1 MMPGTFPLAIYRGD
15 TSAWTFVLWGDE
27 AKTEPVDLSLY
38 AVKAEI
44 RDRPGGSTVVPLAL
58 IVTLPNEIDA
68 SLSPAAS
75 RVLPAS
81 GRWDLQLTDQTG
93 RIMTILAGPVKVT
106 GDITDS
112 TGSPLASSTSR
123 DQPVG
128 FERGVQP

>member
-15 TSAWTFVLWGDE
+15 TSTWTFVLWGDA
-27 AKTEPVDLSLY
+27 AKTVPVDLRLY

-44 RDRPGGSTVVPLAL
+44 RDRPGGTIIVPLDL
-58 IVTLPNEIDA
+58 VVTGNIIDA
-68 SLSPAAS
+68 TLTPTAS
-75 RVLPAS
+75 RTVPAS

-112 TGSPLASSTSR
+112 TGSPLALSTSR

-128 FERGVQP
+128 FERGLQP